1 MASQVQIPFEGVI
14 LQEHSAPISCP
25 TPNFAKGSTDNPG
38 RFPPEGHPPSTPRR
52 HFSPYIPHSRNS
64 NRRICV
70 APAGFGEAAPVH
82 LTSGPSS
89 LFPFG
94 DFVDLLMYFK
104 EVSCSHQRKFL
115 ARRSFGHW
123 EPHRFT
129 GSSRPSCNPGFTEV
143 LSWVQVEGWRER
155 RPAFVKDIL
164 GNYIHDLDVFE
175 FSLTPFR
182 PCQLQKIYCI
192 SVRFRCTV
200 AEYGEQK
207 CLFEQCSCCFPAC
220 LNVGVVR
227 VSFFPYGIEKGHIL
241 EARGANRTVPIFLAP
256 TLMPGT
262 HTYSNVTVEE
272 KYFGQR
278 RNGAVALVRVEQEWI
293 PVKREHCIFFSKGEK
308 KAVVYRRFVRE
319 LKGGKVVSYLLSLL
333 QNSLGSRIYCREE
346 LLSLGAR
353 ASRPHKT
360 WQGRGDWLHRVGRF
374 TRRLTLEQRLDKYA
388 GGTPALPGGNPWLAR
403 CRSLSRALFCR
414 SILPPSHARLR
425 ILQKALLFNFLL
437 YVCVLWV

>member
-1 MASQVQIPFEGVI
+1 MEQWPDRGLTRQ
-14 LQEHSAPISCP
+14 
-25 TPNFAKGSTDNPG
+25 STDRQSHCTSLTTDDLG
-38 RFPPEGHPPSTPRR
+38 LFPPEGHPPGPPRR

-175 FSLTPFR
+175 FSLAPFR
-182 PCQLQKIYCI
+182 PCQKIVPYMPHLD
-192 SVRFRCTV
+192 RPYPNEGQQLRR
-200 AEYGEQK
+200 
-207 CLFEQCSCCFPAC
+207 
-220 LNVGVVR
+220 R
-227 VSFFPYGIEKGHIL
+227 V
-241 EARGANRTVPIFLAP
+241 
-256 TLMPGT
+256 
-262 HTYSNVTVEE
+262 
-272 KYFGQR
+272 
-278 RNGAVALVRVEQEWI
+278 
-293 PVKREHCIFFSKGEK
+293 
-308 KAVVYRRFVRE
+308 
-319 LKGGKVVSYLLSLL
+319 
-333 QNSLGSRIYCREE
+333 
-346 LLSLGAR
+346 
-353 ASRPHKT
+353 
-360 WQGRGDWLHRVGRF
+360 
-374 TRRLTLEQRLDKYA
+374 
-388 GGTPALPGGNPWLAR
+388 
-403 CRSLSRALFCR
+403 
-414 SILPPSHARLR
+414 RLR
-425 ILQKALLFNFLL
+425 GGLFDLPSFH
-437 YVCVLWV
+437 